1 MKRMVMKFGGTSVAD
16 IHRIQAVAG
25 RVLPF
30 VQKGCQV
37 AVVVS
42 AMGKTTDGLLSMAGQ
57 LGAPDRRE
65 IDQLLATG
73 EQQTIALVAM
83 ALRAAGVPS
92 RSYTGPQAGIT
103 AEGYHMEG
111 RIQRIQPFL
120 LEEDLEEGVVPVIA
134 GFQAASSKGDVLT
147 LGRGGS
153 DLSAVALACALEADE
168 CHIYTDVEG
177 VFTADPRIVN
187 NARKLKRISYD
198 ICMEMAVM
206 GAKVLQARSV
216 EMASRYG
223 VPVYVAS
230 SFTEEEGTW
239 VMQENV
245 NEKLYVHSV
254 THDRNVAKIAVL
266 GVPDKPGIAAG
277 FFSLLAQ
284 SGIAV
289 EMIIQSVMRGD
300 MNDIAFLVRRDD
312 LGNAIRVT
320 TNYVEEVGAQGVNFD
335 TEVARVSVVGAGI
348 GNHPEVP
355 SQMFSVFADLGI
367 NIDMISSTSLNI
379 TCVVEAH
386 RVEEAVKALHKRFVE
401 GEN

>member
-1 MKRMVMKFGGTSVAD
+1 MVMKFGGTSVAD
-16 IHRIQAVAG
+16 IGRIQAVAE
-25 RVLPF
+25 RVVPF
-30 VQKGCQV
+30 VRKGYQV

-42 AMGKTTDGLLSMAGQ
+42 AMGKTTDGLLFMAGQ
-57 LGAPDRRE
+57 LGASDRRE

-83 ALRAAGVPS
+83 ALRAAGISS
-92 RSYTGPQAGIT
+92 RSYTGPQAGIL

-111 RIQRIQPFL
+111 RIRRLQPFL
-120 LEEDLEEGVVPVIA
+120 LEEDMEEGVVPVVA

-177 VFTADPRIVN
+177 VFTADPRIVQK
-187 NARKLKRISYD
+187 ARKLREISYEV
-198 ICMEMAVM
+198 CMEMAVL
-206 GAKVLQARSV
+206 GARVLQARSV

-223 VPVYVAS
+223 VPVYVGS

-239 VMQENV
+239 VMRDNV

-254 THDRNVAKIAVL
+254 THDRSVAKIAVL

-277 FFSLLAQ
+277 FFGLLAE

-300 MNDIAFLVRRDD
+300 MNDIAFLVRKDD
-312 LGNAIRVT
+312 LGEAIRVT
-320 TNYVEEVGAQGVNFD
+320 TKYVEKVGAQGVNFD
-335 TEVARVSVVGAGI
+335 TEVARVSVIGAGI

-355 SQMFSVFADLGI
+355 PQMFSVFAELGI
-367 NIDMISSTSLNI
+367 NIDMISSTALTI
-379 TCVVEAH
+379 TCVVEAG
-386 RVEEAVKALHKRFVE
+386 RAEEAVKALHRKFVE
-401 GEN
+401 ETAPCE

>member
-16 IHRIQAVAG
+16 IGRIQAVAA

-30 VQKGCQV
+30 VQKGYQV

-42 AMGKTTDGLLSMAGQ
+42 AMGKTTDGLLYMAGQ

-65 IDQLLATG
+65 MDQLLATG

-92 RSYTGPQAGIT
+92 RSYTGQRAGIL

-111 RIQRIQPFL
+111 RIQRMQPFL
-120 LEEDLEEGVVPVIA
+120 VEEDLEEGVVPVIA
-134 GFQAASSKGDVLT
+134 GFQAASSKGDVVT

-153 DLSAVALACALEADE
+153 DLSAVALACSLEADE

-177 VFTADPRIVN
+177 VFTADPRIVK
-187 NARKLKRISYD
+187 NARKLKKVSHE
-198 ICMEMAVM
+198 ICMEMAAL

-216 EMASRYG
+216 EMAFRYG

-254 THDRNVAKIAVL
+254 TQDTNVAKVAVL
-266 GVPDKPGIAAG
+266 GVPDKPGVAAG
-277 FFSLLAQ
+277 FFTLLAKN
-284 SGIAV
+284 GIAA
-289 EMIIQSVMRGD
+289 EMILQSVMRGG
-300 MNDIAFLVRRDD
+300 MNDIAFLVRKED
-312 LGNAIRVT
+312 LGKAIEVT
-320 TNYVEEVGAQGVNFD
+320 TEYVEKVGAQGVNFD
-335 TEVARVSVVGAGI
+335 TEVARISVVGAGI
-348 GNHPEVP
+348 GNHHEVP
-355 SQMFSVFADLGI
+355 SQMFSAFADRGI
-367 NIDMISSTSLNI
+367 NIEMISSTSLSI
-379 TCVVEAH
+379 TCVVEAA
-386 RVEEAVKALHKRFVE
+386 RVEEAVKALHKKFVE
-401 GEN
+401 EVH

>member
-16 IHRIQAVAG
+16 IARIQAVAA

-30 VQKGCQV
+30 VQKGYQV

-42 AMGKTTDGLLSMAGQ
+42 AMGKTTDGLLYMAGQ

-65 IDQLLATG
+65 MDQLLATG

-92 RSYTGPQAGIT
+92 RSYTGQRAGIL

-111 RIQRIQPFL
+111 RIQRMQPFL
-120 LEEDLEEGVVPVIA
+120 VEEDLEEGVVPVIA
-134 GFQAASSKGDVLT
+134 GFQAVSSKGDVVT

-153 DLSAVALACALEADE
+153 DLSAVALACSLEADE

-177 VFTADPRIVN
+177 VFTADPRIVQ
-187 NARKLKRISYD
+187 NARKLKKVSHE
-198 ICMEMAVM
+198 ICMEMAAL

-216 EMASRYG
+216 EMAFRYG

-254 THDRNVAKIAVL
+254 SQDTNVAKVAVL
-266 GVPDKPGIAAG
+266 GVPDKPGVAAG
-277 FFSLLAQ
+277 FFTLLAEN
-284 SGIAV
+284 GIAA
-289 EMIIQSVMRGD
+289 EMIIQSVMRGG
-300 MNDIAFLVRRDD
+300 MNDIAFLVRKED
-312 LGNAIRVT
+312 LGKAIEVT
-320 TNYVEEVGAQGVNFD
+320 TEYVEKVGAQGVNFD

-355 SQMFSVFADLGI
+355 SQMFSAFAELGI
-367 NIDMISSTSLNI
+367 NIEMISSTSLSI
-379 TCVVEAH
+379 TCVVEAV
-386 RVEEAVKALHKRFVE
+386 RVEEAVKALHKKFVE
-401 GEN
+401 EIH

>member
-1 MKRMVMKFGGTSVAD
+1 
-16 IHRIQAVAG
+16 
-25 RVLPF
+25 
-30 VQKGCQV
+30 
-37 AVVVS
+37 
-42 AMGKTTDGLLSMAGQ
+42 
-57 LGAPDRRE
+57 
-65 IDQLLATG
+65 
-73 EQQTIALVAM
+73 
-83 ALRAAGVPS
+83 
-92 RSYTGPQAGIT
+92 
-103 AEGYHMEG
+103 
-111 RIQRIQPFL
+111 
-120 LEEDLEEGVVPVIA
+120 
-134 GFQAASSKGDVLT
+134 
-147 LGRGGS
+147 
-153 DLSAVALACALEADE
+153 
-168 CHIYTDVEG
+168 
-177 VFTADPRIVN
+177 
-187 NARKLKRISYD
+187 
-198 ICMEMAVM
+198 
-206 GAKVLQARSV
+206 
-216 EMASRYG
+216 
-223 VPVYVAS
+223 
-230 SFTEEEGTW
+230 
-239 VMQENV
+239 MQENV

>member
-16 IHRIQAVAG
+16 IGRIQAVAA
-25 RVLPF
+25 RVLPY
-30 VQKGCQV
+30 VHKGCQV

-42 AMGKTTDGLLSMAGQ
+42 AMGKTTDGLLYMAGQ

-92 RSYTGPQAGIT
+92 RSYTGPQAGIL

-111 RIQRIQPFL
+111 RIQRLQPFL

-134 GFQAASSKGDVLT
+134 GFQAASPNGDVLT

-177 VFTADPRIVN
+177 VFTADPRMVE
-187 NARKLKRISYD
+187 NARKLKGVSHE
-198 ICMEMAVM
+198 ICMEMAAL

-216 EMASRYG
+216 EMAFRYG

-254 THDRNVAKIAVL
+254 TQDTNVAKIAVL
-266 GVPDKPGIAAG
+266 GVPDKPGVAAG
-277 FFSLLAQ
+277 FFGLLAEN
-284 SGIAV
+284 SIAA
-289 EMIIQSVMRGD
+289 EMIIQSVMRGG
-300 MNDIAFLVRRDD
+300 MNDIAFLVRKED
-312 LGNAIRVT
+312 LGKAIEVT
-320 TNYVEEVGAQGVNFD
+320 TQYVEKVGAQGVNFD

-355 SQMFSVFADLGI
+355 SQMFSAFAELGI
-367 NIDMISSTSLNI
+367 NIEMISSTSLSI
-379 TCVVEAH
+379 TCVVEAL
-386 RVEEAVKALHKRFVE
+386 RVAEAVKALHKKFVE
-401 GEN
+401 EVR